1 MPFDVDGARLPCQ
14 VISESHGRR
23 SVISATNVE
32 SGGWGTVF
40 ADDKL
45 AAAIIDRIVH
55 HGRLLEFTGQS
66 HRVSEALMFG
76 RTPAGTASGSK
87 EKTKEQTGTLLD

>member
-1 MPFDVDGARLPCQ
+1 MFFAVSYESVLISIHAPQWGATDWPPTP
-14 VISESHGRR
+14 HK
-23 SVISATNVE
+23 ATIIIFTTNIE
-32 SGGWGTVF
+32 FSKWGTVF

-66 HRVSEALMFG
+66 RRVSEALMFG
-76 RTPAGTASGSK
+76 RNTSAQP
-87 EKTKEQTGTLLD
+87 EK